1 MNKLWV
7 TAAYFFLIGIACIA
21 LKRYNTK
28 VKYNNSSGQ
37 GETPYRRYSPRPA
50 LAADLVQFQ
59 NRQ

>member
-7 TAAYFFLIGIACIA
+7 TAAYFFLIGIAYIT

-50 LAADLVQFQ
+50 ISG
-59 NRQ
+59 